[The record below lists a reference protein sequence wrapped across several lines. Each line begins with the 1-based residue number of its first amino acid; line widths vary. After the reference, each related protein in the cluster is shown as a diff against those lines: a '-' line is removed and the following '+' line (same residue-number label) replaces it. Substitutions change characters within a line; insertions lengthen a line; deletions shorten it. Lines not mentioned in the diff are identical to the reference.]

1 MGITSNQKETA
12 IEAIRELG
20 TLKAGAAVAG
30 MDVKTL
36 RAERKRSA
44 VFDRRVKD
52 ALEEGH
58 TNLADNAVQL
68 IIDYANGVYEK
79 TDRNRLTAAIALA
92 NWAQPGF
99 RGTTNVQGKVEHNVR
114 VITAVPRPKYDEIG
128 TTKVLAIDK
137 PEDKVYNEREKEKL
151 RRLNRGETVEEV
163 IEGVV
168 VEES

>member
-1 MGITSNQKETA
+1 MGKITTKQKEVA

-20 TLKAGAAVAG
+20 TLKAGAKVAG

-44 VFDRRVKD
+44 VFDRRIKD

-58 TNLADNAVQL
+58 INLADNAVQL
-68 IIDYANGVYEK
+68 IVDYANGVYEK

-99 RGTTNVQGKVEHNVR
+99 RGTTQVSGKIDHDIR
-114 VITAVPRPKYDEIG
+114 VLSAVPRPRYLPEGK
-128 TTKVLAIDK
+128 TKVLSIDK
-137 PEDKVYNEREKEKL
+137 PKDKAHNKK
-151 RRLNRGETVEEV
+151 TVEDV
-163 IEGVV
+163 IEGIAT
-168 VEES
+168 EAE